1 MTDLINL
8 MNDLLWGS
16 ILVYLLVGVGI
27 YFTVRL
33 GFIQFRH
40 FGHMFSVLKNSRKA
54 DKAGISSFQAL
65 CTSLAARVGTGN
77 MAGVAVALTAGGPG
91 AIFWMWLIAMLGMAT
106 SFAESTL
113 AQLYKTKDDDGNYR
127 GGPAYYMEKGL
138 GMRWMGVLFSVFL
151 IIAFGLVFNAVQANS
166 IANAMVNAFDLPRST
181 IDLGFGLIQS
191 PALEVSKAALI
202 IGLIVTALSA
212 IIIFGGIK
220 RIAKV
225 AELIVPVMALAY
237 LVLALF
243 VMFSNLDKLP
253 DVMMLIFKSAF
264 GLQEAAA
271 GGLGYA
277 IAQAM
282 INGIKRGLFSNEA
295 GMGSAPN
302 AAASATPFPPHPASQ
317 GYVQMLGVF
326 MDTIVICSAT
336 VAIILMSGEYVGQAT
351 EVTGI
356 ELTQRA
362 LSSQVGDWGGI
373 FVAVAIFF
381 FAFTSI
387 IANYSYAETNLIFL
401 EHNHKAGL
409 GIFRIVVLGMVMFGA
424 LASLPVVWSLADVSM
439 GLMAIVNLVA
449 IILLSGIVIKLAKD
463 YNRQLSEGKVP
474 TFEPNDFPELKSQLE
489 EGIWD
494 NNKKDS

>member
-54 DKAGISSFQAL
+54 DTAGISSFQAL

-138 GMRWMGVLFSVFL
+138 GMRWMGVLFSIFL

-166 IANAMVNAFDLPRST
+166 IANAMHNAFGWEDTYVGVFVVL
-181 IDLGFGLIQS
+181 
-191 PALEVSKAALI
+191 
-202 IGLIVTALSA
+202 LSSVV
-212 IIIFGGIK
+212 IFGGIK
-220 RIAKV
+220 RIARV
-225 AELIVPVMALAY
+225 AELVVPVMALAY
-237 LVLALF
+237 LLLAMS
-243 VMFSNLDKLP
+243 VMIMNIEKLP
-253 DVMMLIFKSAF
+253 AVLELIFKSAF

-302 AAASATPFPPHPASQ
+302 AAASATPYPPHPASQ

-336 VAIILMSGEYVGQAT
+336 VAIILMSGEYVPHG

-356 ELTQRA
+356 ELTQSA
-362 LSSQVGDWGGI
+362 LSSQVGEWGGI
-373 FVAVAIFF
+373 FVAIAIFF

-409 GIFRIVVLGMVMFGA
+409 GLFRIIVLGMVMFGA
-424 LASLPVVWSLADVSM
+424 VASLPVVWALADVSM

-474 TFEPNDFPELKSQLE
+474 TFDSNDFPELKSQLE
-489 EGIWD
+489 DGIWD
-494 NNKKDS
+494 QSKKD

>member
-166 IANAMVNAFDLPRST
+166 IANAMHNAFGWEDTYVGIFVVL
-181 IDLGFGLIQS
+181 
-191 PALEVSKAALI
+191 
-202 IGLIVTALSA
+202 LSSVV
-212 IIIFGGIK
+212 IFGGIK
-220 RIAKV
+220 RIARV
-225 AELIVPVMALAY
+225 AELVVPIMALAY
-237 LVLALF
+237 LLLALF
-243 VMFSNLDKLP
+243 VMMMNIEKLP
-253 DVMMLIFKSAF
+253 DILVLIFKSAF

-302 AAASATPFPPHPASQ
+302 AAASATPYPPHPASQ

-336 VAIILMSGEYVGQAT
+336 VAIILMSGEYVPHG

-356 ELTQRA
+356 ELTQTA
-362 LSSQVGDWGGI
+362 LSSQVGEWGGI

-409 GIFRIVVLGMVMFGA
+409 GIFRVIVLGMVMFGA
-424 LASLPVVWSLADVSM
+424 VASLPVVWALADVSM

-463 YNRQLSEGKVP
+463 YNRQLDEGKVP
-474 TFEPNDFPELKSQLE
+474 TFDSNDFPELRSQLE
-489 EGIWD
+489 DG
-494 NNKKDS
+494 

>member
-8 MNDLLWGS
+8 MNDLLWGA

-27 YFTVRL
+27 YFTFRL

-54 DKAGISSFQAL
+54 DNAGISSFQAL

-138 GMRWMGVLFSVFL
+138 GMRWMGVLFSIFL

-166 IANAMVNAFDLPRST
+166 IANAMSTAFGWESRYVGIAVVL
-181 IDLGFGLIQS
+181 
-191 PALEVSKAALI
+191 
-202 IGLIVTALSA
+202 LSA
-212 IIIFGGIK
+212 IVIFGGIK

-225 AELIVPVMALAY
+225 AEMIVPVMALLY
-237 LVLALF
+237 LVLALL
-243 VMFSNLDKLP
+243 VMFTNIEKLP
-253 DVMMLIFKSAF
+253 AVLTLIFKSAF

-282 INGIKRGLFSNEA
+282 INGVKRGLFSNEA

-302 AAASATPFPPHPASQ
+302 AAASATPYPPHPASQ

-326 MDTIVICSAT
+326 MDTIVICSCT

-351 EVTGI
+351 EITGI

-387 IANYSYAETNLIFL
+387 IANYSYAETNLVFL
-401 EHNHKAGL
+401 EHNHKAGIN
-409 GIFRIVVLGMVMFGA
+409 IFRLIVLGMVMFGA
-424 LASLPVVWSLADVSM
+424 MASLPVVWSLADVSM

-449 IILLSGIVIKLAKD
+449 IILLSGIVIRLARD
-463 YNRQLSEGKVP
+463 YNRQLDAGKVP
-474 TFEPNDFPELKSQLE
+474 TFDANDFPELKSQLE
-489 EGIWD
+489 EGIWYHD
-494 NNKKDS
+494 KKDR

>member
-1 MTDLINL
+1 VTDLINL

-40 FGHMFSVLKNSRKA
+40 FGHMFSVLRNSRKA
-54 DKAGISSFQAL
+54 DSAGISSFQAL

-113 AQLYKTKDDDGNYR
+113 AQLYKTRDNDGNYR

-138 GMRWMGVLFSVFL
+138 GMRWMGVLFSIFL
-151 IIAFGLVFNAVQANS
+151 IIAFGLVFNAVQANA
-166 IANAMVNAFDLPRST
+166 IASAMNTAFDLERSYV
-181 IDLGFGLIQS
+181 GVG
-191 PALEVSKAALI
+191 
-202 IGLIVTALSA
+202 IVVISA
-212 IIIFGGIK
+212 FVIFGGIRK
-220 RIAKV
+220 IART
-225 AELIVPVMALAY
+225 AEIIVPIMALAY
-237 LVLALF
+237 LAIAIYVMLMNIEKVPEVLA
-243 VMFSNLDKLP
+243 
-253 DVMMLIFKSAF
+253 LIFKSAF

-302 AAASATPFPPHPASQ
+302 AAASATPYPPHPASQ

-326 MDTIVICSAT
+326 VDTIIICTAT
-336 VAIILMSGEYVGQAT
+336 AALILLSEQLVPGSD
-351 EVTGI
+351 VTGI
-356 ELTQRA
+356 ALTQAA
-362 LSSQVGDWGGI
+362 LEEHVGSWGAI
-373 FVAVAIFF
+373 FVAVAILF

-387 IANYSYAETNLIFL
+387 VANYSYAETNLLFL
-401 EHNHKAGL
+401 EHNHASGML
-409 GIFRIVVLGMVMFGA
+409 IFRLLVLGMVMFGA
-424 LASLPVVWSLADVSM
+424 LGELPLVWTLADVSM
-439 GLMAIVNLVA
+439 GLMAIVNVIALFM
-449 IILLSGIVIKLAKD
+449 LSGVVVWLAKD
-463 YNRQLSEGKVP
+463 YNAQRRAGKLP
-474 TFEPNDFPELKSQLE
+474 TFDPSKNNKLNKTIPK
-489 EGIWD
+489 GIWH
-494 NNKKDS
+494 K

>member
-138 GMRWMGVLFSVFL
+138 GMRWMGVLFSIFL

-166 IANAMVNAFDLPRST
+166 IANAMSNAFGWDDLYVG
-181 IDLGFGLIQS
+181 I
-191 PALEVSKAALI
+191 AV
-202 IGLIVTALSA
+202 VALSA
-212 IIIFGGIK
+212 IVIFGGIK

-225 AELIVPVMALAY
+225 AELVVPVMALAY
-237 LVLALF
+237 LVLAMF
-243 VMFSNLDKLP
+243 VMLSNLEKLP
-253 DVMMLIFKSAF
+253 DVLMLIFKSAF

-302 AAASATPFPPHPASQ
+302 AAASATPYPPHPASQ

-474 TFEPNDFPELKSQLE
+474 TFDPNDFPELKSQLE

>member
-40 FGHMFSVLKNSRKA
+40 FGHMFSVLRNSRKA
-54 DKAGISSFQAL
+54 DSAGISSFQAL

-113 AQLYKTKDDDGNYR
+113 AQLYKTRDNDGNYR

-138 GMRWMGVLFSVFL
+138 GMRWMGVLFSIFL
-151 IIAFGLVFNAVQANS
+151 IIAFGLVFNAVQANA
-166 IANAMVNAFDLPRST
+166 IASAMNTAFDLERSYVGVG
-181 IDLGFGLIQS
+181 I
-191 PALEVSKAALI
+191 VI
-202 IGLIVTALSA
+202 ISA
-212 IIIFGGIK
+212 FVIFGGIRK
-220 RIAKV
+220 IART
-225 AELIVPVMALAY
+225 AEIIVPIMALAY
-237 LVLALF
+237 LAIAIYVMFANIEKVPEVLA
-243 VMFSNLDKLP
+243 
-253 DVMMLIFKSAF
+253 LIFKSAF

-302 AAASATPFPPHPASQ
+302 AAASATPYPPHPASQ

-336 VAIILMSGEYVGQAT
+336 VAIILMSGEYVPHG

-362 LSSQVGDWGGI
+362 LTAQVGEWGGI

-401 EHNHKAGL
+401 EHNNKKGL
-409 GIFRIVVLGMVMFGA
+409 VLFRIVVLGMVMFGS
-424 LASLPVVWSLADVSM
+424 LATLPTVWALADVSM

-463 YNRQLSEGKVP
+463 YNRQLDAGKVP
-474 TFEPNDFPELKSQLE
+474 TFDSNDFPELKSQLE
-489 EGIWD
+489 DGIWD
-494 NNKKDS
+494 NNKK

>member
-1 MTDLINL
+1 MAWKQRSAKSQYEDLMTDLINL

-54 DKAGISSFQAL
+54 DTAGISSFQAL

-138 GMRWMGVLFSVFL
+138 GMRWMGVLFSIFL

-166 IANAMVNAFDLPRST
+166 IANAMHNAFGWEDTYVGVFVVL
-181 IDLGFGLIQS
+181 
-191 PALEVSKAALI
+191 
-202 IGLIVTALSA
+202 LSSVV
-212 IIIFGGIK
+212 IFGGIK
-220 RIAKV
+220 RIARV
-225 AELIVPVMALAY
+225 AELVVPVMALAY
-237 LVLALF
+237 LLLAMS
-243 VMFSNLDKLP
+243 VMIMNIEKLP
-253 DVMMLIFKSAF
+253 AVLELIFKSAF

-302 AAASATPFPPHPASQ
+302 AAASATPYPPHPASQ

-336 VAIILMSGEYVGQAT
+336 VAIILMSGEYVPHG

-356 ELTQRA
+356 ELTQSA
-362 LSSQVGDWGGI
+362 LSSQVGEWGGI
-373 FVAVAIFF
+373 FVAIAIFF

-409 GIFRIVVLGMVMFGA
+409 GLFRIIVLGMVMFGA
-424 LASLPVVWSLADVSM
+424 VASLPVVWALADVSM

-474 TFEPNDFPELKSQLE
+474 TFDSNDFPELKSQLE
-489 EGIWD
+489 DGIWD
-494 NNKKDS
+494 QSKKD

>member
-1 MTDLINL
+1 MTDVINL

-54 DKAGISSFQAL
+54 DAAGISSFQAL

-77 MAGVAVALTAGGPG
+77 MAGVAVALTFGGPG

-113 AQLYKTKDDDGNYR
+113 AQLYKTRDDDGNYR

-138 GMRWMGVLFSVFL
+138 GMRWMGVLFSIFL

-166 IANAMVNAFDLPRST
+166 IATAMNTAFGIEP
-181 IDLGFGLIQS
+181 IYVGVFIVLI
-191 PALEVSKAALI
+191 
-202 IGLIVTALSA
+202 SA
-212 IIIFGGIK
+212 FVIFGGIRK
-220 RIAKV
+220 IART

-237 LVLALF
+237 LLLAFVVVFMNIEKVPEVLAY
-243 VMFSNLDKLP
+243 
-253 DVMMLIFKSAF
+253 IFKSAF

-271 GGLGYA
+271 GGVGYA

-282 INGIKRGLFSNEA
+282 IQGIKRGLFSNEA

-302 AAASATPFPPHPASQ
+302 AAASATPYPPHPASQ

-326 MDTIVICSAT
+326 TDTIVICSAT
-336 VAIILMSGEYVGQAT
+336 VAIILMSGEYVPHG

-409 GIFRIVVLGMVMFGA
+409 GIFRIVVLGMVLFGSVA
-424 LASLPVVWSLADVSM
+424 TLPTVWALADVSM
-439 GLMAIVNLVA
+439 GLMAIVNLIA
-449 IILLSGIVIKLAKD
+449 IILLSGIVVKLAKD
-463 YNRQLSEGKVP
+463 YNMQLDAGKVP
-474 TFEPNDFPELKSQLE
+474 TFDANDYPELKSQLE

-494 NNKKDS
+494 NTKETANK

>member
-166 IANAMVNAFDLPRST
+166 IANAMSTAFGWSDLYVG
-181 IDLGFGLIQS
+181 I
-191 PALEVSKAALI
+191 AV
-202 IGLIVTALSA
+202 VVLSA
-212 IIIFGGIK
+212 IVIFGGIK

-225 AELIVPVMALAY
+225 AEMIVPIMALLY
-237 LVLALF
+237 LALALF
-243 VMFSNLDKLP
+243 IMFSNLEKLP
-253 DVMMLIFKSAF
+253 DVLMLIFKSAF

-302 AAASATPFPPHPASQ
+302 AAASATPYPPHPASQ

-474 TFEPNDFPELKSQLE
+474 TFDPNDFPELKSQLE

>member
-16 ILVYLLVGVGI
+16 ILVYLLVGVGV

-138 GMRWMGVLFSVFL
+138 GMRWMGVLFSIFL

-166 IANAMVNAFDLPRST
+166 IAGAMNTAFGWDETYVGIAVVL
-181 IDLGFGLIQS
+181 
-191 PALEVSKAALI
+191 
-202 IGLIVTALSA
+202 LSA
-212 IIIFGGIK
+212 VVIFGGIK
-220 RIAKV
+220 RIARV
-225 AELIVPVMALAY
+225 AEMIVPAMALLY
-237 LVLALF
+237 LLLALF
-243 VMFSNLDKLP
+243 VMFTNIDKLP
-253 DVMMLIFKSAF
+253 AVLSLIFKSAF

-302 AAASATPFPPHPASQ
+302 AAASATPYPPHPASQ

-336 VAIILMSGEYVGQAT
+336 VAIILMSGEYVPHG
-351 EVTGI
+351 EITGI
-356 ELTQRA
+356 ELTQAA
-362 LSSQVGDWGGI
+362 LSSQVGSWGGI

-409 GIFRIVVLGMVMFGA
+409 GVFRLVVLAMVMFGA
-424 LASLPVVWSLADVSM
+424 VASLPIVWALADVSM
-439 GLMAIVNLVA
+439 GMMAIVNLVA
-449 IILLSGIVIKLAKD
+449 ILLLSGIVIKLAKD
-463 YNRQLSEGKVP
+463 YNRQLGEGKVP
-474 TFEPNDFPELKSQLE
+474 TFDSNDFPELKSQLE
-489 EGIWD
+489 DGIWD
-494 NNKKDS
+494 QSKKD

>member
-40 FGHMFSVLKNSRKA
+40 FGHMFSVLKNSRKS
-54 DKAGISSFQAL
+54 DNAGISSFQAL

-91 AIFWMWLIAMLGMAT
+91 AIFWMWIIAMLGMAT

-138 GMRWMGVLFSVFL
+138 GMRWMGVLFSIFL

-166 IANAMVNAFDLPRST
+166 IANAMQNAF
-181 IDLGFGLIQS
+181 GWENAYVG
-191 PALEVSKAALI
+191 VV
-202 IGLIVTALSA
+202 IVVLSGV
-212 IIIFGGIK
+212 IIFGGIK
-220 RIAKV
+220 RIART

-237 LVLALF
+237 LALALF
-243 VMFSNLDKLP
+243 VMFSNLEKLP
-253 DVMMLIFKSAF
+253 DVLMLIFKSAF

-302 AAASATPFPPHPASQ
+302 AAASATPYPPHPASQ

-336 VAIILMSGEYVGQAT
+336 VAIILMSGEYVPHG
-351 EVTGI
+351 EITGI
-356 ELTQRA
+356 ELTQLA
-362 LSSQVGDWGGI
+362 LSSQVGSWGSI

-387 IANYSYAETNLIFL
+387 IANYSYAETNLVFL

-409 GIFRIVVLGMVMFGA
+409 NVFRLVVLGLVGFGA
-424 LASLPVVWSLADVSM
+424 IAPLPVVWALADVSM

-449 IILLSGIVIKLAKD
+449 ILLLSGIVIKLAKD
-463 YNRQLSEGKVP
+463 YNRQLQAGKLP
-474 TFEPNDFPELKSQLE
+474 TFNADDFPELKSQLE

-494 NNKKDS
+494 NNKKD